1 MTTDLYRDVD
11 IEKIYTF
18 SELKEAIIDICELE
32 IEPTDDVI
40 INDFIN
46 PSLVQNGGSIE
57 FLNNSNNDLLKE
69 INKQA
74 DDLEADR
81 YLNQYERDMSVKEI
95 YLTREMY

>member
-1 MTTDLYRDVD
+1 MKTNLYRDVD
-11 IEKIYTF
+11 VEKIYTF
-18 SELKEAIIDICELE
+18 FELKEIIIDTYEMD

-46 PSLVQNGGSIE
+46 PLLIQNGGSIQ
-57 FLNNSNNDLLKE
+57 FLNNSNDDLLKE
-69 INKQA
+69 INKQS

-81 YLNQYERDMSVKEI
+81 YLSQYERDMSVKEI